1 MLIERWRVV
10 LKTDQFYFSR
20 WIIKFISNLAF
31 KWSTSHKNTL
41 KSSAKQSKSCKVF
54 IPISPFTGFSYDKSL
69 LWHEYWHT
77 TTYRNLNF
85 GPILYMM
92 VLIPNKLHSK
102 NTVGAFLFSNI
113 WEISLGSTIMHITS
127 GKSKTKLLPSKN
139 TDTSIFN

>member
-1 MLIERWRVV
+1 
-10 LKTDQFYFSR
+10 
-20 WIIKFISNLAF
+20 
-31 KWSTSHKNTL
+31 
-41 KSSAKQSKSCKVF
+41 
-54 IPISPFTGFSYDKSL
+54 
-69 LWHEYWHT
+69 
-77 TTYRNLNF
+77 
-85 GPILYMM
+85 MM